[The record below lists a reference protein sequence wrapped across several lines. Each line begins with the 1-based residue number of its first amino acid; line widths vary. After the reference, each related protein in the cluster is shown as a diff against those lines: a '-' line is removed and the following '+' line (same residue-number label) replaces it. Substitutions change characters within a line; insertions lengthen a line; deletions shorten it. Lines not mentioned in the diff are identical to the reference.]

1 MTTTDSTENTENTD
15 TTTMLT
21 CESCGMPI
29 ESGPYCD
36 HCTDESGA
44 LQNFDE
50 RFRRMSLWQA
60 RSHPDQSREQ
70 VEKETLDYLATMPA
84 WHDHPRVVAR

>member
-1 MTTTDSTENTENTD
+1 MSTTDHTENTD

-21 CESCGMPI
+21 CQSCGMPI

-36 HCTDESGA
+36 HCTDEATGE
-44 LQNFDE
+44 LQSFDE

-60 RSHPDQSREQ
+60 KSHPGQSPEQ
-70 VEKETLDYLATMPA
+70 VESATLDYMATMPA
-84 WHDHPRVVAR
+84 WREHPRVVAR